1 MRRRSV
7 NFFMVWTVLFNT
19 LSFCKSFAGS
29 ACLEIHNFC
38 SRDIRAT
45 YVKNVVDY
53 VESGEIKSGNESSGL
68 VYNVQLEAGATTVCT
83 LVDLGE
89 IRANPTGWGTIY
101 LTFHKSEHSDQKSV
115 GVYTSGRS
123 NFHVIVAD
131 NQEDQNRFFNEMF
144 GDRAGCDQ
152 EEEWFAVQEDSPL
165 EPLAGLD
172 NE

>member
-1 MRRRSV
+1 MCRHSV
-7 NFFMVWTVLFNT
+7 KFLVVWTVLFNT
-19 LSFCKSFAGS
+19 LTFCKSFAGS
-29 ACLEIHNFC
+29 ACLEIHNF
-38 SRDIRAT
+38 SSQDIQAN

-53 VESGEIKSGNESSGL
+53 MESGTLKAGAVSSGL
-68 VYNVQLEAGATTVCT
+68 VYNVQPNDKELPVCT

-101 LTFHKSEHSDQKSV
+101 LTFHKSEHSDQRSV

-123 NFHVIVAD
+123 NFHVIVAN

-144 GDRAGCDQ
+144 GDRSGCDQ
-152 EEEWFAVQEDSPL
+152 EEEWFAVHEDSPL